1 MEFCAKV
8 CKSIPKYTIVFQSMH
23 NSARIWNFMFKLS
36 KVKSRSLGKYAKV
49 CKQNIQKHEKNLS
62 MKRKKYIQN
71 YTKFAKVCQNM

>member
-49 CKQNIQKHEKNLS
+49 FTKIYKNMTKNLS